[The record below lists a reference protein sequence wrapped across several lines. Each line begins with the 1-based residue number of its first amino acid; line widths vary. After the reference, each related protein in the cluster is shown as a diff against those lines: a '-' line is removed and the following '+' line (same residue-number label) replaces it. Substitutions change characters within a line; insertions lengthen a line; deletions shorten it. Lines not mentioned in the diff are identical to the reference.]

1 SAEADPVRSPDG
13 RLGIRLSGD
22 DVVLWSLCTG
32 QEKGARLR
40 HTGAVRSARFSPDG
54 RRLVTAA
61 DDWTA
66 RIWDAATRQPI
77 GEPLRHDF
85 PVVSAEFSRE
95 GDRVGTASGGG
106 TARGAG
112 TAGVWDAA
120 SGQPIGEPL
129 RHAKAVRSARFSPD
143 GQRLVTASADGT
155 ARIWDVPTG
164 SAADARLA
172 VRWAEAVGGYVDNAQ
187 EAPVAL
193 TVADTLAAL
202 DGLRA
207 SAPRR
212 GARDVGS
219 AAALVQ
225 WFFAPP
231 AQRAASPLAGR

>member
-1 SAEADPVRSPDG
+1 PDG

-54 RRLVTAA
+54 RRLVTAS

-85 PVVSAEFSRE
+85 PVVAAEFSPGGDGVAPARE
-95 GDRVGTASGGG
+95 DG
-106 TARGAG
+106 TAR
-112 TAGVWDAA
+112 VWDAA

-129 RHAKAVRSARFSPD
+129 RHARAVRSARFSPD

-164 SAADARLA
+164 SAADSRLA

-202 DGLRA
+202 EGLRK
-207 SAPRR
+207 SLPRE
-212 GARDVGS
+212 GARAVGG